1 MSSNLTFE
9 NVTARFFKFFRSYTR
24 LMSSKFLQF
33 KICSVCSLSDFSLG
47 SEFISPLTPLIS
59 SLSKFKQ
66 SDKNEKSDSFL
77 QLFNANRLRFGNLS
91 ANAHSS
97 VSSLRTS
104 RFFTLFLPSKW
115 TKEIFLND
123 KFSIE
128 LSFMMS

>member
-9 NVTARFFKFFRSYTR
+9 NVTARFLKFFRSYTR

-33 KICSVCSLSDFSLG
+33 KICSVCSLSGFSLG
-47 SEFISPLTPLIS
+47 SEFSPLTPLIS

-66 SDKNEKSDSFL
+66 SDTNEKSDSFL

-104 RFFTLFLPSKW
+104 SFLRY
-115 TKEIFLND
+115 FCRLNGL
-123 KFSIE
+123 KKSFSTI
-128 LSFMMS
+128 SSR